1 MVSAEQREYAEA
13 FACQRITENTDT
25 VTDVQTTGLLEKIL
39 QKDNL
44 NKAYKKVKS
53 NKGSGGVDGM
63 CVEELLTYLKKHGRE
78 LNQQI
83 VDGKYKPN
91 PVRRVEIPK
100 EEKGKFRRLG
110 IPTVVDRV

>member
-1 MVSAEQREYAEA
+1 MITAEQGKYAEA

-25 VTDVQTTGLLEKIL
+25 ITDFQTTGLLEKIL

-78 LNQQI
+78 INKQI
-83 VDGKYKPN
+83 QNRNVDTKMK
-91 PVRRVEIPK
+91 K
-100 EEKGKFRRLG
+100 
-110 IPTVVDRV
+110 